1 MTSSASKTQ
10 ILMTRAALGLMA
22 AFVVLGVVMYGLSTD
37 VFGRIWHN
45 TLDRAGGPMTFR
57 FILQPIMASIAAL
70 YDGMAD
76 ARNGRSHYL
85 WTVLTDPAKRLGR
98 LREGAR
104 ATSRILLLGLTMDT
118 IYQYIVFDTFH
129 PAEAVIITLL
139 LAFAPYVLLR
149 GPVAR
154 LVACSRGG
162 AAADGDQ

>member
-1 MTSSASKTQ
+1 MTPPASKTQ
-10 ILMTRAALGLMA
+10 IVMTRTALGVMA
-22 AFVVLGVVMYGLSTD
+22 TFVVLGIAMYGLSTE
-37 VFGRIWHN
+37 VFGRIWQN
-45 TLDRAGGPMTFR
+45 TVDRAGGPMTFR
-57 FILQPIMASIAAL
+57 FILQPVMASIAAL
-70 YDGMAD
+70 YDGIAD
-76 ARNGRSHYL
+76 ARTGRSHYL

-149 GPVAR
+149 GPVSR
-154 LVACSRGG
+154 LVSWRRGT
-162 AAADGDQ
+162 AAADVAR

>member
-1 MTSSASKTQ
+1 MTSPASKTQ
-10 ILMTRAALGLMA
+10 ILMTRTALGPMA
-22 AFVVLGVVMYGLSTD
+22 AFVVLGVAMYGLSTE

-57 FILQPIMASIAAL
+57 FILQPIMASIAAV

-85 WTVLTDPAKRLGR
+85 WTVLMDPAKRLGR

-104 ATSRILLLGLTMDT
+104 ATSRILLLGLTMDA

-154 LVACSRGG
+154 LVTRLRGG
-162 AAADGDQ
+162 AAAGTDR

>member
-1 MTSSASKTQ
+1 MTQPASKTQ
-10 ILMTRAALGLMA
+10 IVMTRTALGVMA
-22 AFVVLGVVMYGLSTD
+22 TFVVLGIAMYGLSTE
-37 VFGRIWHN
+37 VFGRIWQN
-45 TLDRAGGPMTFR
+45 TVARAGGPMTFR

-70 YDGMAD
+70 YDGIAD
-76 ARNGRSHYL
+76 ARTGRSHYL
-85 WTVLTDPAKRLGR
+85 WTVMTDPAKRLGR

-149 GPVAR
+149 GPVSR
-154 LVACSRGG
+154 LVSWWRGT
-162 AAADGDQ
+162 AAADVAR

>member
-1 MTSSASKTQ
+1 
-10 ILMTRAALGLMA
+10 MTRTAVGLMA
-22 AFVVLGVVMYGLSTD
+22 AFVLLGVVMYGLSTE
-37 VFGRIWHN
+37 VFARIWHN

-57 FILQPIMASIAAL
+57 FILQPVMASAAAL
-70 YDGMAD
+70 HDGLAD
-76 ARNGRSHYL
+76 ARSGRSNYL
-85 WTVLTDPAKRLGR
+85 WTVLTDRAKRLDR

-129 PAEAVIITLL
+129 PAEAVIITVL

-154 LVACSRGG
+154 VVAWWRGG
-162 AAADGDQ
+162 AAAGTDR

>member
-1 MTSSASKTQ
+1 MTRPASQTQ
-10 ILMTRAALGLMA
+10 IVMARTALGLMA
-22 AFVVLGVVMYGLSTD
+22 AFVVLGIEIYGLSTD

-45 TLDRAGGPMTFR
+45 TIDRAGGPMTFR

-85 WTVLTDPAKRLGR
+85 WTVLTDPTKRLGR
-98 LREGAR
+98 LREGVI

-149 GPVAR
+149 GPVSR
-154 LVACSRGG
+154 LVSWWRGT
-162 AAADGDQ
+162 AAADVAR

>member
-1 MTSSASKTQ
+1 MTPPASKTQ
-10 ILMTRAALGLMA
+10 IVMTRTALGVMA
-22 AFVVLGVVMYGLSTD
+22 TFIVLGIAMYGLSTE
-37 VFGRIWHN
+37 VFGRIWQN
-45 TLDRAGGPMTFR
+45 TVDRAGGPMTFR
-57 FILQPIMASIAAL
+57 FILQPVMASIAAL
-70 YDGMAD
+70 YDGIAD
-76 ARNGRSHYL
+76 ARTGRSHYL

-149 GPVAR
+149 GPVSR
-154 LVACSRGG
+154 LVSWWRGTG
-162 AAADGDQ
+162 AADVAR

>member
-1 MTSSASKTQ
+1 MTPPASKTQ
-10 ILMTRAALGLMA
+10 IVMTRTALGVMA
-22 AFVVLGVVMYGLSTD
+22 TFVVLGIAMYGLSTE
-37 VFGRIWHN
+37 VFGRIWQN
-45 TLDRAGGPMTFR
+45 TVDRAGGPMTFR

-70 YDGMAD
+70 HDGIAD
-76 ARNGRSHYL
+76 ARTGRSHYL

-139 LAFAPYVLLR
+139 FAFAPYLLLR
-149 GPVAR
+149 GPVSR
-154 LVACSRGG
+154 LVSWWRGTTS
-162 AAADGDQ
+162 ADVVR

>member
-1 MTSSASKTQ
+1 MTQRASKAQ
-10 ILMTRAALGLMA
+10 IVMTRTALGLMA
-22 AFVVLGVVMYGLSTD
+22 AFVVLGVAMYGLSTE

-98 LREGAR
+98 LREGVR

-154 LVACSRGG
+154 LAAWWRGG
-162 AAADGDQ
+162 AAAATDR

>member
-1 MTSSASKTQ
+1 MTPPASKTQ
-10 ILMTRAALGLMA
+10 IVMARTALGLMV
-22 AFVVLGVVMYGLSTD
+22 AFVVLGIEMYGLSTD
-37 VFGRIWHN
+37 VFGRIWQN

-76 ARNGRSHYL
+76 ARTGRSHYL

-98 LREGAR
+98 LREGAW
-104 ATSRILLLGLTMDT
+104 ATSRILLLGLTMDA

-149 GPVAR
+149 GPVSR
-154 LVACSRGG
+154 LVSWWRGT
-162 AAADGDQ
+162 AAADVAR